1 MLQPLKQS
9 KNHAG
14 AILYRSLKARVLL
27 NLHLFEGAKSL
38 DDKGIEQSDDAAA
51 QTSGTSTV
59 KQMSGTALPLEVGS
73 VVLGEDGHIRSNTED
88 RPISFRFTACGI
100 EFEAS
105 LADRR
110 APLRL
115 SANLGKLPFSAESPD
130 ARRLAR
136 TVMAATDRLRRGHIL
151 LSPDQDMVLEGEL
164 NPPSPRTPAN
174 VIATAVALVLDFK
187 PYIDLLGEAVALRRA
202 PPRPPEEAAAEA

>member
-1 MLQPLKQS
+1 
-9 KNHAG
+9 
-14 AILYRSLKARVLL
+14 
-27 NLHLFEGAKSL
+27 
-38 DDKGIEQSDDAAA
+38 
-51 QTSGTSTV
+51 V
-59 KQMSGTALPLEVGS
+59 KEMGDTALPLEVGG
-73 VVLGEDGHIRSNTED
+73 VVLGEDGHIRVTNED
-88 RPISFRFTACGI
+88 RPIHFRFSACGI

-105 LADRR
+105 LADKG

-136 TVMAATDRLRRGHIL
+136 TVMAATDRLGRGHIL
-151 LSPDQDMVLEGEL
+151 LSAEQDMVLEGEL

-187 PYIDLLGEAVALRRA
+187 PYIDLLGEAVTLRRT
-202 PPRPPEEAAAEA
+202 PPQAAEETPAEA